1 VPFSSALWTLLKSR
15 LYLGYFI
22 VLCTF
27 LPGNTPVA
35 ISGRPYLLLLLVP
48 VFVLQITRARAEA
61 HVLEEH
67 FGNEYR
73 QPKPG
78 SRLAPGAAPLG
89 LCKSEPF
96 GEICAIVSL
105 VAIELPEFPVEYGL

>member
-1 VPFSSALWTLLKSR
+1 LDILLFSALFFQATLL
-15 LYLGYFI
+15 GPF
-22 VLCTF
+22 
-27 LPGNTPVA
+27 
-35 ISGRPYLLLLLVP
+35 SGRPYLLLLVVP
-48 VFVLQITRARAEA
+48 VFLLQLTRPRAEA

-67 FGNEYR
+67 FGNAYR

-78 SRLAPGAAPLG
+78 SRLAPGAALLG

-105 VAIELPEFPVEYGL
+105 VAIELPEFPVEHGL